1 MQLCETNY
9 HSVDANRAWMSA
21 SQLKQFLDCPAR
33 TVAEIRGEYKREETS
48 ALLVGSYV
56 DAYFSGLL
64 PRFAVEH
71 PEIYTR
77 TGTLRAEYAQ
87 ADEIISYLDSDD
99 LLRRMLGGETQR
111 IVTGEISGVPFRG
124 KLDSLLSSDQCEVIV
139 QDYPEMAD
147 TLLMA
152 PGAIVDLK
160 VMRDLSAVWKPGAGR
175 VSFITGW
182 RYDTQLAVYQE
193 LVGKKLPCYIVA
205 VTKEKQP
212 DKELIYLPQYILDSA
227 LDAVRDLIPQFARM
241 KSGEIEAPR
250 CGSCAWCRQTK
261 RITGCVDADELEG
274 GGL

>member
-1 MQLCETNY
+1 MDLTEQNY
-9 HSVDANRAWMSA
+9 FTQDVSKQYMSA
-21 SQLKQFLDCPAR
+21 SQLKGFLSCPAQ
-33 TVAEIRGEYKREETS
+33 TLAELSGEYKRETS
-48 ALLVGSYV
+48 TALLVGSYV
-56 DAYFSGLL
+56 DAHFSGTL
-64 PRFAVEH
+64 PQFRAEH

-205 VTKEKQP
+205 VTKEKHP

-227 LDAVRDLIPQFARM
+227 LDAVRDLIPQFDRM

-250 CGSCAWCRQTK
+250 CGSCDWCRQTK
-261 RITGCVDADELEG
+261 RIIGCVDADELEG